1 MTSWYQV
8 IIYVPVLFSFSYI
21 GRGEYY
27 PANVTRRRCHW
38 WLLLRQRSDTA
49 DRLREEANALDAED
63 TLSALT
69 PSLLMTNSIMDDIN
83 SVQ

>member
-1 MTSWYQV
+1 MAT
-8 IIYVPVLFSFSYI
+8 
-21 GRGEYY
+21 
-27 PANVTRRRCHW
+27 AA
-38 WLLLRQRSDTA
+38 RQRSDTA